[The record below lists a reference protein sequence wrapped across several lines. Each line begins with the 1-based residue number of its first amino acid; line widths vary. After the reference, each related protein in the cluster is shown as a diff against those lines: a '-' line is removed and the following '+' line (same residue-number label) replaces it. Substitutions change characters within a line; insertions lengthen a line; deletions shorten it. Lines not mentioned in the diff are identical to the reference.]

1 MKLVTKFLTTTAAIY
16 FDSGK
21 FIVMSN
27 NKIIFTSVSKEMC
40 VGIAINKHM
49 IAKLE
54 SKVTEFLVAVH
65 KVEKELIYT

>member
-1 MKLVTKFLTTTAAIY
+1 MKLVTKFLTTTATIY
-16 FDSGK
+16 YCGGK

>member
-16 FDSGK
+16 FYSGK

-27 NKIIFTSVSKEMC
+27 NKIIFTSASKEMC
-40 VGIAINKHM
+40 VAIAINKLM
-49 IAKLE
+49 IDQLE
-54 SKVTEFLVAVH
+54 SKVTEFLTLVC